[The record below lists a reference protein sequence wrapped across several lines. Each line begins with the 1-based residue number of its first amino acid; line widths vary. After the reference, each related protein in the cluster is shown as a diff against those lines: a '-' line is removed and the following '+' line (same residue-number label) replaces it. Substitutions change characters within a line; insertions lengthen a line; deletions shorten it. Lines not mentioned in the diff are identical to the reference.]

1 MRRLLPALLPLAAA
15 LVALLV
21 WSLLAMR
28 LPAVLLPAPLDVAL
42 AIAARRA
49 DLWAAT
55 IYTAQASLFGLA
67 LALGAGM
74 SLAVLFR
81 RSRWL
86 MLALTPYALLLQTLP
101 IVAVAP
107 LLLVWL
113 GYGTPVATVTAA
125 LAAFF
130 PVLAAAHAGLGAATQ
145 SQIELLRLYG
155 ATWTQELVLLR
166 LPGALPS
173 IMTGLRTAGGLAVI
187 GAIVGEFVASNG
199 LPPSLGYLVLR
210 SARAADPAMSFAA
223 IGAAS
228 GLALAIYGAVV
239 LVERQLIGRWAGKS

>member
-1 MRRLLPALLPLAAA
+1 MRRFVPALLPLGAA
-15 LVALLV
+15 LVALLA
-21 WSLLAMR
+21 WSLLALR
-28 LPAVLLPAPLDVAL
+28 VPPVLLPAPSDVARAVVL
-42 AIAARRA
+42 RAA
-49 DLWAAT
+49 DLAT
-55 IYTAQASLFGLA
+55 ATAHTAQAALLGLLLA
-67 LALGAGM
+67 LLAGTL
-74 SLAVLFR
+74 LAVLFR

-101 IVAVAP
+101 IVAIAP

-145 SQIELLRLYG
+145 SQVELLRLYG
-155 ATWTQELVLLR
+155 ATWTQELLLLR

-173 IMTGLRTAGGLAVI
+173 LMTGLRTAGGLAVI

-199 LPPSLGYLVLR
+199 LPLSLGYLVLR

-228 GLALAIYGAVV
+228 GLALVIYGAVV
-239 LVERQLIGRWAGKS
+239 LVERQLIGRWAGKG